1 MTTSGIT
8 PLAGAAT
15 VLTVVGSGKPT
26 SSNLEGMVVRLPADG
41 LLDPAYGQV
50 GRKLVD
56 VGGPDDSFSGVALSP
71 DARRVAVVGYLGR
84 DTGGDGND
92 DGAVLWL
99 RP

>member
-1 MTTSGIT
+1 VTTSGIT

-26 SSNLEGMVVRLPADG
+26 SSNLEGMVVRLTADG

-71 DARRVAVVGYLGR
+71 GARRLAVVGHLGR
-84 DTGGDGND
+84 DTGADGND
-92 DGAVLWL
+92 GGAVVWL
-99 RP
+99 RR